1 VNNNSSSNSS
11 NNINNNNDNSCP
23 SEMEEK
29 LTELQENH
37 FSLYD
42 TSCKDYDNYI
52 VKRNVRTL
60 SITGK

>member
-1 VNNNSSSNSS
+1 
-11 NNINNNNDNSCP
+11 
-23 SEMEEK
+23 MEEK

-52 VKRNVRTL
+52 VKRNVLEEIVRTL
-60 SITGK
+60 SITGKWSLMIGVALGEFI